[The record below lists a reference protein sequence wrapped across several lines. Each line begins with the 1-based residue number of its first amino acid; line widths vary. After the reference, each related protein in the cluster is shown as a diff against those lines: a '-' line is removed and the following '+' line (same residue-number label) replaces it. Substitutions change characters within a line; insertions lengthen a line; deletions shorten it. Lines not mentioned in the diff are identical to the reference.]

1 MVPDYFKV
9 SIADDLQTGIHNA
22 LGFVCDGRNNN
33 IELGIH
39 VYLAHHDLGLFLILP
54 SSVCKCVHVVNLTKI
69 TSVNVNYFM
78 C

>member
-1 MVPDYFKV
+1 MICRHAFIMHWVLYV
-9 SIADDLQTGIHNA
+9 MGY
-22 LGFVCDGRNNN
+22 NN

-39 VYLAHHDLGLFLILP
+39 VYLATHDLGLFLILP
-54 SSVCKCVHVVNLTKI
+54 SSVCECVHVVNLTKI